1 MERQQEELQSLLVL
15 AGAKGAG
22 KALLRGLLDGH
33 KNVFV
38 SPFHELLRLL
48 FPTAIGQSG
57 LLKIVIFSN

>member
-1 MERQQEELQSLLVL
+1 MERQQEEPQSLLVL

-38 SPFHELLRLL
+38 EDVYK
-48 FPTAIGQSG
+48 QSKHVCPQ
-57 LLKIVIFSN
+57 LAS